1 MSDVWGLQGL
11 TRRGVPG
18 RPSETVING
27 NSHAHRCATI
37 TSLLNYYY
45 LFFFFLVA
53 EAPAAAGAAPAS
65 SPALVGLRGRKQ
77 GQPSAA

>member
-1 MSDVWGLQGL
+1 MATH
-11 TRRGVPG
+11 TR
-18 RPSETVING
+18 T
-27 NSHAHRCATI
+27 AATI
-37 TSLLNYYY
+37 KSTSLLNYYY
-45 LFFFFLVA
+45 LFFFFFVA